1 MAKEEIGKEGKET
14 GSEEKEPQK
23 QGTHAFFFFLSFK
36 IVSSA
41 FSKKGAEKCCDSTGN
56 DFEVVTAKVHSDQ
69 SN

>member
-1 MAKEEIGKEGKET
+1 MQIRKEA

-23 QGTHAFFFFLSFK
+23 QGTHALFFLSFK

-41 FSKKGAEKCCDSTGN
+41 FPKKGAEKCCDSTGN